1 MTSLYLVGVIL
12 AVVAV
17 AVWLAM
23 RTGRQAAEKAVVEK
37 NAEIRDKQLEAALDR
52 PDKPKLVDRLRD
64 GKF

>member
-1 MTSLYLVGVIL
+1 MTSLYLIGIIL

-23 RTGRQAAEKAVVEK
+23 RTGRQAAEKKAVEI
-37 NAEIRDKQLEAALDR
+37 NAKVKDELIKAALDK